1 MASRLPTPATAVR
14 AILKVLA
21 AGALATAASGCA
33 GSSQGAESAQ
43 AAARVRA
50 DQARVIAQQAGL
62 SPAVQ
67 AFLALAAGASGV
79 TYTVVYDQAG
89 GQSTTVISRPPDR
102 RIDVVGASGPG
113 STDRVIILG
122 TNTFVCHLMGRHW
135 TCLSGVTSA
144 PGGPFT
150 ADAIGQTISALVQL
164 SPTYN
169 FSVSPRP
176 MLGRDASCL
185 SADRH
190 PSAATTTTGP
200 ASTPTVGDHAL
211 ICIAPSGVILRVEG
225 GGTPL
230 QATSYRESVQYGA
243 FDLPARPTPALTT
256 TTGPSAP

>member
-1 MASRLPTPATAVR
+1 MR
-14 AILKVLA
+14 AALA
-21 AGALATAASGCA
+21 AVALATAATGCSGT
-33 GSSQGAESAQ
+33 STGARTAQ

-67 AFLALAAGASGV
+67 AFLARAAGATDV
-79 TYTVVYDQAG
+79 TYTVVYDQGG

-113 STDRVIILG
+113 STDRVVILG
-122 TNTFVCHLMGRHW
+122 TNTFVCHLLGRHW

-164 SPTYN
+164 SQTYD
-169 FSVSPRP
+169 FSVSPRQ
-176 MLGRDASCL
+176 MLGRAASCL
-185 SADRH
+185 SADQH
-190 PSAATTTTGP
+190 SSAAAAATTTTSTTTGP
-200 ASTPTVGDHAL
+200 ASAATVGDHAL

-225 GGTPL
+225 SGAPL
-230 QATSYRESVQYGA
+230 HATSYRESVPSGA

-256 TTGPSAP
+256 TTAFAP